1 MRSCENQVISSAS
14 EGSWYAVS
22 TRSRQEKVAAAAL
35 RSADVPTFL
44 PLLTEVHSWSD
55 RKKAVTVPL
64 FPSYLFVQIP
74 ASSDLHVRVLKTP
87 GVVGFVCNHSGPLAI
102 PQQEIDGVRSVLSQ
116 RVDCSPYP
124 FLRTGER
131 VRIVGGAL
139 DGVEGILVGRGPKAK
154 LVISIEVIQRTLAV
168 SVYDLNVKPVVGPRG
183 IAA

>member
-1 MRSCENQVISSAS
+1 MRGCEDQVISSAS
-14 EGSWYAVS
+14 EGSWYAVW

-35 RSADVPTFL
+35 RSADIPTFL
-44 PLLTEVHSWSD
+44 PLVTEVHRWSD
-55 RKKAVTVPL
+55 RNKAVTVPM

-74 ASSDLHVRVLKTP
+74 ASSDLHARTLRTP
-87 GVVGFVCNHSGPLAI
+87 GVVGFVGNHSGPLAI
-102 PQQEIDGVRSVLSQ
+102 PQQEIDSVRSVLSQ

-139 DGVEGILVGRGPKAK
+139 DGVEGTLVGRGPEAK
-154 LVISIEVIQRTLAV
+154 LVISIELIQRSLAV
-168 SVYDLNVKPVVGPRG
+168 SVYDFNVKPVGGSRG